1 MTTTST
7 FHTGRRSGIGFDKNY
22 QLTTNG
28 AKADK
33 GIQITAST
41 ANSVSIYVGASGIT
55 ANSADSTDGYPVA
68 AGESVLFPVRN
79 ANEIFLFAAGSAT
92 SQKVWWMIV

>member
-7 FHTGRRSGIGFDKNY
+7 FHTGSRSGKGFSKNY

-33 GIQITAST
+33 GIQVTAST

-79 ANEIFLFAAGSAT
+79 ANEIFLIAAGSAT

>member
-7 FHTGRRSGIGFDKNY
+7 FYTGRRSGIGYDKNY
-22 QLTTNG
+22 QMTTNA

-41 ANSVSIYVGASGIT
+41 ANSVSIYVGASGVT
-55 ANSADSTDGYPVA
+55 ANSADATDGYPVA

-79 ANEIFLFAAGSAT
+79 ATEIFVIAAGSAT
-92 SQKVWWMIV
+92 AQKVWWMIV